1 MAGKNPNIVIFSPVF
16 SHSLSP
22 TTPSSPQKNSGQF
35 QPHLRKE
42 EKSQTSLSSNNCH
55 ENLWLDRREKAY
67 LFFQVTWPLF
77 GKISFAS
84 AWQRLGARKRS
95 WPRISQLTQGSGTA
109 SGSSF
114 SCQKRL
120 SSGDVRDKLG

>member
-1 MAGKNPNIVIFSPVF
+1 MAWKNPNIVIFSPVF

-35 QPHLRKE
+35 QPHLRRE
-42 EKSQTSLSSNNCH
+42 EKSQTSLSSNDCH
-55 ENLWLDRREKAY
+55 ENLWLDRREKAC

-77 GKISFAS
+77 SKVSFAS
-84 AWQRLGARKRS
+84 AWQCLGARKRS

-109 SGSSF
+109 AGCSL
-114 SCQKRL
+114 SCQKGL
-120 SSGDVRDKLG
+120 PSGDVRDE

>member
-1 MAGKNPNIVIFSPVF
+1 MAWKNPNMAIFSPVF
-16 SHSLSP
+16 SHSLYP

-42 EKSQTSLSSNNCH
+42 GKSQTSLSSNNCH
-55 ENLWLDRREKAY
+55 ENLWLDSREKAY

-77 GKISFAS
+77 GKVSFAS
-84 AWQRLGARKRS
+84 AWQCLGARKRS

-109 SGSSF
+109 SGSSP
-114 SCQKRL
+114 SCQKGL
-120 SSGDVRDKLG
+120 SSEDVRDE